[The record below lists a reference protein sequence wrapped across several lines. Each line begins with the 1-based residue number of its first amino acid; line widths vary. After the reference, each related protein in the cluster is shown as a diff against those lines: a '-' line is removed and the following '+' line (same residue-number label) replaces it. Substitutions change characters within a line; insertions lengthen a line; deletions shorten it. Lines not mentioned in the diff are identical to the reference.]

1 MADKSKNFG
10 NKVAN
15 FGKKF
20 IGGLLFDDLP
30 EAAEVSEADRLEY
43 PLHDTQ
49 DYKSCIEFGTIQE
62 EGVDLEGLIG
72 FGSLFGK
79 NETIEDESD
88 EDKANREKKENQA
101 KQEQKDAAKTLLES
115 QDNVDSTQGK
125 DDAVQTTFGIGNTSD
140 VNPQILKKCKLY
152 LPAAIPFRDT
162 ASYENADLGMAGA
175 IAEAGGN
182 ASKGLVQSLL
192 SGLGSTAAAAFE
204 GGGAEGLG
212 RLAMTKVSVGKYL
225 GGEGTALAVKQASGV
240 TLNPNTRS
248 LFKSVALR
256 EFAFQFKF
264 IPLSKQ
270 EHDTVIKI
278 ISFFRSELYPE
289 DITVKV
295 GEQDTSIGYKF
306 PKRFKIK
313 ILYEDKENPNVPR
326 ILPCY
331 LRDVTTTYNPSNM
344 SMHPNGEFGEIDM
357 GLAFSE
363 TRTLS
368 RRDVDPTVEGAIN
381 KGGF

>member
-30 EAAEVSEADRLEY
+30 EASEVSEADRLEY

-62 EGVDLEGLIG
+62 EGVDLKSLIG

-79 NETIEDESD
+79 NETIEGEEEENGNGNGNGNEVKGG
-88 EDKANREKKENQA
+88 EDL
-101 KQEQKDAAKTLLES
+101 KTP
-115 QDNVDSTQGK
+115 QDVDDTQGK
-125 DDAVQTTFGIGNTSD
+125 GDDVQPTFGIGNTND
-140 VNPQILKKCKLY
+140 INPQILRKCKMY

-162 ASYENADLGMAGA
+162 ASYENADLGMAGG

-182 ASKGLVQSLL
+182 ASQGLIQSLF
-192 SGLGSTAAAAFE
+192 SGVGNTAAAAFD
-204 GGGAEGLG
+204 GSAGPGLG
-212 RLAMTKVSVGKYL
+212 RLAMTKVSVSKYL
-225 GGEGTALAVKQASGV
+225 GGEGTQLAVKQAAGV
-240 TLNPNTRS
+240 TMNPNTRS

-264 IPLSKQ
+264 IPLSEQ
-270 EHDTVIKI
+270 EHREVIKI
-278 ISFFRSELYPE
+278 IAFFRSELYPE
-289 DITVKV
+289 DIEVNV
-295 GEQDTSIGYKF
+295 GDTKASIGYKF
-306 PKRFKIK
+306 PKRFKIR
-313 ILYEDKENPNVPR
+313 ILYNETENQNTPR

-331 LRDVTTTYNPSNM
+331 LRDVTTTYNPSNQ
-344 SMHPNGEFGEIDM
+344 SMHANGDFGEIDM
-357 GLAFSE
+357 SLAFTE

-368 RRDVDPTVEGAIN
+368 KKDIVGDKVGKYE
-381 KGGF
+381 GGF